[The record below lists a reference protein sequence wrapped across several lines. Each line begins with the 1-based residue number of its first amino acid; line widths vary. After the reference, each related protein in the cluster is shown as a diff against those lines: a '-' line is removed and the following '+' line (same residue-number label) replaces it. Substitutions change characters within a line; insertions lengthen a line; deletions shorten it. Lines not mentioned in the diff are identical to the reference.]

1 MPDKHDVYLKV
12 LMLPVSFGKTLSFKK
27 ITKGSPGTRG
37 GRPGLAF
44 KVLRLTVLK
53 YSAKKALSQF
63 DSAKPCIAFDI
74 VDDGI

>member
-44 KVLRLTVLK
+44 KVLRLKVSK
-53 YSAKKALSQF
+53 RKSGSRRYSSFLAPSEITT
-63 DSAKPCIAFDI
+63 S
-74 VDDGI
+74 